1 MAMHHYQKGFTKLG
15 PRLAAVIETVNPS
28 EHLIQGRLKDRGV
41 IYITTSGVPSTFVWP
56 KQGEYWYVRQEN
68 HHWRLDTKV
77 DIKNDFTIDQL
88 QPGES
93 RIAADEIYDAN
104 KKHIVAVDDSNAIN
118 NDIIIYNNN
127 QWVVSNLNRYYGAF
141 SDYTDQYG
149 GGGASPGVANTAAP
163 FTFNTTDE
171 NNGISI
177 VDGSKITFAHS
188 GTYNFQWSGQFNC
201 TSTTS
206 QDVFVWMRKNG
217 DDSAPNYGIA
227 GSTGRISVPSSHGG
241 IDGHTIS
248 SWNFVFTVAA
258 GDYYEL
264 MWSTTSTTVTLQTF
278 ETTSTPNKP
287 STASLVLTI
296 TPVR

>member
-41 IYITTSGVPSTFVWP
+41 IYITTGGVPSTFVWP

-77 DIKNDFTIDQL
+77 DLKTDFTIDQL

-104 KKHIVAVDDSNAIN
+104 KKHIVAVDDSNAVN
-118 NDIIIYNNN
+118 NNIIIYNNN
-127 QWVVSNLNRYYGAF
+127 QWIVSSLSLNRYYGAF
-141 SDYTDQYG
+141 SDYTNQYG

-163 FTFNTTDE
+163 FTFDTTDE
-171 NNGISI
+171 NNGVSI
-177 VDGSKITFAHS
+177 VDNSKITFAHA
-188 GTYNFQWSGQFNC
+188 GTYNVQWSGQFEC
-201 TSTTS
+201 TSNS
-206 QDVFVWMRKNG
+206 DQDVSVWLRKNG
-217 DDSAPNYGIA
+217 VNPGVV
-227 GSTGRISVPSSHGG
+227 GSTGLISIPSSRGAIHGHIING
-241 IDGHTIS
+241 
-248 SWNFVFTVAA
+248 WNFVFTVAA
-258 GDYYEL
+258 GDYYEF
-264 MWSTTSTTVTLQTF
+264 MWSTSSNKVSVQTYPIDTS
-278 ETTSTPNKP
+278 PARP
-287 STASLVLTI
+287 STASLVLTV